1 MMRVVGVTIGVVSFM
16 VGVGF
21 GQESCQNDQ
30 CSRKPTLEDY
40 QYMLDVSLFY
50 YTFAGCIAL
59 LKRRLTLDIIS

>member
-1 MMRVVGVTIGVVSFM
+1 MRVVGVTIGVVSFM

-40 QYMLDVSLFY
+40 QYMLDVSLF
-50 YTFAGCIAL
+50 
-59 LKRRLTLDIIS
+59 